1 MLIKTLF
8 SVIFFVIFCPIT
20 LKLKSVYFSCEEKTD
35 KKIFFSICLYN
46 LIKVFSGYITLEKK
60 CVAIHL
66 TNKKAILIY
75 PSDLL
80 DTGAKYKKLKNFE
93 VYEIK
98 NVIEIGNNVEE
109 EQLYFVFLV
118 KNIVLQLG
126 IYYKNKKDFAF
137 FRNDFIL
144 NEQTEG
150 VNIFLATKVVFNL
163 FAILVVLFKKILEN
177 LYAKKQTN

>member
-8 SVIFFVIFCPIT
+8 SVFFFVIFCPIT
-20 LKLKSVYFSCEEKTD
+20 LKLKTAYFSCKQKED
-35 KKIFFSICLYN
+35 KKIFFSIFLYN
-46 LIKVFSGYITLEKK
+46 AIKVISGYITFEKK
-60 CVAIHL
+60 CIAIHL

-75 PSDLL
+75 SSDLL

-109 EQLYFVFLV
+109 EQLYLVFLI

-163 FAILVVLFKKILEN
+163 FAILIALFKKILEN
-177 LYAKKQTN
+177 FYAKKQTN